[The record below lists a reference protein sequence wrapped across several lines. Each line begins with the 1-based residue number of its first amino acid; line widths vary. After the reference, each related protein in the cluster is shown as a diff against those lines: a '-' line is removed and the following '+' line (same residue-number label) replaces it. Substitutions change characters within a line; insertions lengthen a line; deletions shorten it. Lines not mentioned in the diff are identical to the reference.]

1 MDGPDRERHQDS
13 AEASGR
19 SFRVG
24 PRPRRRTALVGCWLV
39 ALAHGALP
47 GAALA
52 APRPNFIVILAD
64 DLGYGDLG
72 CYGHPTIR
80 TPHLDRLAA
89 DGLRA
94 TSFYAAATVCTP
106 SRAGLLTGRLPVR
119 SGLDCG
125 PRRVLFPDSTGG
137 IPAEEV
143 TLAEALAP
151 LGYTSLVIGKWHL
164 GHLPQY
170 LPRRHGFA
178 GYFGIP
184 YSNDMSP
191 SHSPYGKVRGWPP
204 TPLLRDEVV
213 VEEEPPQ
220 DALTRR
226 YTEEA
231 IAFLRRAATERDQD
245 PERRFLLYLAHTM
258 PHVPLFAEAPFLG
271 QSPRGLYGDV
281 VEALDASV
289 GQLREALEQLGLA
302 RDTVIVFSSDNGP
315 WIDLRLAGGS
325 AGLLRGGKG
334 STWEGGYRVPGI
346 VCWPGQVPA
355 GSVSREAVSA
365 LDLFPTFVA
374 WAGGTGAKD
383 LVLDGVDQSAHFTG
397 QGPSA
402 RSAHFYYRERELF
415 AVRRGPWKAHFRT
428 QAGYG
433 QAKPEVHDPPLLF
446 HLERDP
452 GEQWN
457 AAAAEPE
464 VLAELT
470 ALADEHRRSVV
481 PGPVQQ

>member
-1 MDGPDRERHQDS
+1 MY
-13 AEASGR
+13 
-19 SFRVG
+19 RVG
-24 PRPRRRTALVGCWLV
+24 RLRWRRRGARLIPSLSLI
-39 ALAHGALP
+39 ALAVVASSTPVWG
-47 GAALA
+47 A

-64 DLGYGDLG
+64 DLGYGDLS
-72 CYGHPTIR
+72 CQGHPTIR

-89 DGLRA
+89 DGLRC

-137 IPAEEV
+137 IPAAEV

-151 LGYTSLVIGKWHL
+151 HGYTSAAIGKWHL

-170 LPRRHGFA
+170 LPRQHGFA
-178 GYFGIP
+178 SYFGIP

-191 SHSPYGKVRGWPP
+191 AHSAYGKVRGWPP
-204 TPLLRDEVV
+204 TPLLRDEAVI
-213 VEEEPPQ
+213 EEEPPQ

-231 IAFLRRAATERDQD
+231 IAFVRRVAAERAQD
-245 PERRFLLYLAHTM
+245 PQRRFLLYLAQTM
-258 PHVPLFAEAPFLG
+258 PHVPLFAESPYVG
-271 QSPRGLYGDV
+271 RSPRGLYGDV
-281 VEALDASV
+281 VEALDASL
-289 GQLREALEQLGLA
+289 GQLRAVLDELGLS
-302 RDTVIVFSSDNGP
+302 RETVIVFTSDNGP
-315 WIDLRLAGGS
+315 WLEQRLAGGS
-325 AGLLRGGKG
+325 AGPLRGGKG

-355 GSVSREAVSA
+355 GSISHQMLSA
-365 LDLFPTFVA
+365 LDLLPTFLG
-374 WAGGTGAKD
+374 WAGGTPAAE
-383 LVLDGVDQSAHFTG
+383 LTLDGVDQAAHFTG

-402 RSAHFYYRERELF
+402 RATHFYYRERELF

-433 QAKPEVHDPPLLF
+433 QPKPEAHDPPLLF

-452 GEQWN
+452 GEAWN
-457 AAAAEPE
+457 VAADEPT
-464 VLAELT
+464 VVAELMT
-470 ALADEHRRSVV
+470 LADEHRRTVI